1 MDYPPEVLNNLHVIN
16 VQHLRSLEQGQDI
29 LAHHRT
35 EDGETGDEPPRKKA
49 ATDKR
54 DNANEDTSR
63 ANKPVRMSLR
73 EQSVATYDKLVSD
86 TCDGLIIVCKQ
97 HPAALLMFL
106 SKVSQAKDTR
116 MQFYHDI
123 YLVCL
128 PLWSVHSLL
137 SVQRTPVGRLHDH
150 QGVWVRHQRELVRD
164 VAEELPGVAR
174 ENSSSC
180 SDVRG
185 RRISSNRDYCS
196 EITLYLTSL

>member
-73 EQSVATYDKLVSD
+73 EQSVAAYDKLVSD

-106 SKVSQAKDTR
+106 SKVSEAKDTR
-116 MQFYHDI
+116 MQFYPDI
-123 YLVCL
+123 FSLFACLV
-128 PLWSVHSLL
+128 SLQSTL
-137 SVQRTPVGRLHDH
+137 RTRSPC
-150 QGVWVRHQRELVRD
+150 WT
-164 VAEELPGVAR
+164 P
-174 ENSSSC
+174 
-180 SDVRG
+180 
-185 RRISSNRDYCS
+185 
-196 EITLYLTSL
+196 T